1 MIDNMSWWEW
11 CIKHCSV
18 SYDNN
23 NKEQIMNND
32 KEEEDNVLE
41 LCFIFRIILII

>member
-41 LCFIFRIILII
+41 